1 MNLIL
6 DFNELNI
13 NKITIDS
20 NRINEIE
27 YVISHSTSFLTNF
40 NNFILK
46 SSIFNP
52 SITNLKIIKK
62 NEEENNF
69 ILSGIHLYDNRIGF
83 SFTNSKINIYN
94 TNLKKNITIK
104 LSENEYGLCLYQ
116 LSN

>member
-1 MNLIL
+1 M
-6 DFNELNI
+6 
-13 NKITIDS
+13 KK
-20 NRINEIE
+20 RI
-27 YVISHSTSFLTNF
+27 
-40 NNFILK
+40 
-46 SSIFNP
+46 
-52 SITNLKIIKK
+52 
-62 NEEENNF
+62 